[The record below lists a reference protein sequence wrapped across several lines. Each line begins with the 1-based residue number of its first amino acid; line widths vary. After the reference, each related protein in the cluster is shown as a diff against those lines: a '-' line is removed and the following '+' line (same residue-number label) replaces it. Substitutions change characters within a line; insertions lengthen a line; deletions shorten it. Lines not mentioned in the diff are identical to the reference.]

1 MTTLMHDARRKL
13 VEEGWPLS
21 QELMCHELLYAD
33 DTLIIGSNKDVVNA
47 YMLAISE
54 IGRSFG
60 LLLNLKRMSC

>member
-1 MTTLMHDARRKL
+1 M
-13 VEEGWPLS
+13 S
-21 QELMCHELLYAD
+21 QKLMCHELLYAD

-60 LLLNLKRMSC
+60 LLLNLKRLSC